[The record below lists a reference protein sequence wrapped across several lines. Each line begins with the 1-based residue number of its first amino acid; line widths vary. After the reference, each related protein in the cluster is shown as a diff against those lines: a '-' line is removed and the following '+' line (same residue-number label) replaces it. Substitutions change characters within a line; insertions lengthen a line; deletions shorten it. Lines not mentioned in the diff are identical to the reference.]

1 MIAFCRAVLHSF
13 PVTILAAVIVIVTLV
28 VMTTGRQPAVLA
40 LICALVVAG
49 LAGIATP
56 AALFAGLSNGGVITI
71 AAMLVIAKGVLSTGV
86 ITRVTYRL
94 LAGVHSTGQVLRRL
108 IPPVGVVSALINTTP
123 IVAMLIP
130 AAKELEQQSAVPARG
145 VLLPMA
151 HATTLAGSA
160 TLIGTSSNLLIA
172 GLAAPAGV
180 EVKMFSFVPIAVPVA
195 LVGWLVLLIA
205 TPLMLKGRAEQSTRE
220 LAWRAEIPVA
230 AGANAVGRTAAELG
244 VRQTPEF
251 ELVEIQRWADF
262 VEMDSV
268 LQADDILV
276 YRATEPGVRMLWA
289 SPRFGH
295 AAQALYMVSIAT
307 DESASVRD
315 LEVEEDVQ
323 VVAAQSTK
331 RLRDTPALPGEMCLV
346 TTSSA
351 DVLTSHPLVGL
362 WQAVTG
368 KAPQT
373 AKTWIALAIL
383 IGVVIGAAFN
393 LAPIELIAVTGATL
407 MVLTKVLTPRSAVR
421 ALNWN
426 ILAIIAGSIGLGVI
440 VVNSGL
446 GGYIS
451 SAILTLSTGSTALV
465 ILVIAVV
472 TTVLTNVVTNAAA
485 AAILT
490 PVALTVAGATGLDP
504 ILLLTLIGTCI
515 SFTFLNPFSH
525 QSNLMVMKPGGYS
538 TATFVRFGIPL
549 TMVSVASAIA
559 IAWVSSR

>member
-1 MIAFCRAVLHSF
+1 M
-13 PVTILAAVIVIVTLV
+13 TILAAVIVLVTLI

-56 AALFAGLSNGGVITI
+56 AQLFSGLSNGGVITI
-71 AAMLVIAKGVLSTGV
+71 AAMLVIAKGVLHTGV

-94 LAGVHSTGQVLRRL
+94 LAGVHSAGQVLLRL

-130 AAKELEQQSAVPARG
+130 ATKELEQQSGVPARG
-145 VLLPMA
+145 VLLPIA

-180 EVKMFSFVPIAVPVA
+180 DLKMFSFVPIAVPVA

-205 TPLMLKGRAEQSTRE
+205 APLMLRGRAAQTERK
-220 LAWRAEIPVA
+220 LDWRAEIPVA
-230 AGANAVGRTAAELG
+230 AGANAVGRTAAVLG
-244 VRQTPEF
+244 VRATPEF
-251 ELVEIQRWADF
+251 ELVEIQRWGDI
-262 VEMDSV
+262 VGPDGTV
-268 LQADDILV
+268 KADDVLV
-276 YRATEPGVRMLWA
+276 YRATESGVRMLWG

-295 AAQALYMVSIAT
+295 ADQALYMVSIAN
-307 DESASVRD
+307 DEAASIRD
-315 LEVEEDVQ
+315 LEESEDVQ

-331 RLRDTPALPGEMCLV
+331 RLRDTAALPGEMCLV
-346 TTSSA
+346 TTSSVTVLA
-351 DVLTSHPLVGL
+351 DHPLVGL
-362 WQAVTG
+362 WQQVAG

-383 IGVVIGAAFN
+383 VGVVTTAALN
-393 LAPIELIAVTGATL
+393 MAPIELIAVAGATL
-407 MVLTKVLTPRSAVR
+407 MVLTGVLTPRAAVR

-446 GGYIS
+446 GEHIS
-451 SAILTLSTGSTALV
+451 SAILKLSTGSTVLV
-465 ILVIAVV
+465 MLVIAVV

-538 TATFVRFGIPL
+538 IGTFVRFGIPL
-549 TMVSVASAIA
+549 TVISVASAFGV
-559 IAWVSSR
+559 AWLMSR